1 MSDVPPPRASPAPTF
16 DSLETP
22 SGVYR
27 AVQSSSEEIARTA
40 LATKIQWGAIGA
52 VCLSI
57 ATGIGWAINKVD
69 VVNTAS
75 AQTQAT
81 ANAALEASRTNTTR
95 IEAVDAGMRMGLERL
110 ERKIDAN
117 NEAQE
122 RKLSEILREVKR
134 R

>member
-1 MSDVPPPRASPAPTF
+1 MNDVPPPRASPSPAF

-40 LATKIQWGAIGA
+40 LSTKIQWGAIGA

-57 ATGIGWAINKVD
+57 ATGFGWSINKMD

-81 ANAALEASRTNTTR
+81 ATAALAASAQNAAR
-95 IEAVDAGMRMGLERL
+95 IDAVDAGTRMALERM
-110 ERKIDAN
+110 ERKIDASD
-117 NEAQE
+117 EKME
-122 RKLSEILREVKR
+122 RKMAEILRAVKAR
-134 R
+134 